1 MHNISS
7 VQLVSNDHTVANHS
21 GGFFIIF
28 GSNKS
33 HSNSDV
39 VLEFKSLASSGG
51 DDGGCSFIG
60 LLDNNGV
67 FSSLGFDIDL
77 LIYMSFYFTTYYCYY
92 Y

>member
-1 MHNISS
+1 MMHNISS

-39 VLEFKSLASSGG
+39 VLEFKSLASSGDG
-51 DDGGCSFIG
+51 GGCSSIG

-67 FSSLGFDIDL
+67 FSSFGFDID
-77 LIYMSFYFTTYYCYY
+77 
-92 Y
+92 